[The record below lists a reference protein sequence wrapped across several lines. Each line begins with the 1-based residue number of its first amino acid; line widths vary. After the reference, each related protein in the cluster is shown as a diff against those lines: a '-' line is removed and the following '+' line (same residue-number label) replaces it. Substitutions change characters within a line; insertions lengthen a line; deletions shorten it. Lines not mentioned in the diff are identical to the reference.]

1 MNFSLT
7 CRSNRLRGVARSTHV
22 ERNLDDPKV
31 EVDAILKRMRMN
43 LESKRNVIQSRV
55 GWW

>member
-1 MNFSLT
+1 MNFPLT
-7 CRSNRLRGVARSTHV
+7 CRNNRLRGVARSTHV

-31 EVDAILKRMRMN
+31 EVDAIQKRMRMY